1 MSWGWVPHM
10 YISKLTIIG
19 SDNGLS
25 PGWRQAIILT
35 NAGILLIRPLE
46 TNFNEILTETYTFSL
61 TKMLCKMSSGKWRPF
76 CLSLNV
82 LNQLYLRVV
91 RRSPNHWFLFYCQVH
106 HLMAMSL
113 GPTWGPSGAD
123 RIQVGPMLAHE
134 LGYLECFMSSLIAE
148 FMFLTLRLKS

>member
-1 MSWGWVPHM
+1 MTHICV
-10 YISKLTIIG
+10 SKLTIIG

-25 PGWRQAIILT
+25 SGTHWAIIWT
-35 NAGILLIRPLE
+35 HAGILLIAPLG
-46 TNFNEILTETYTFSL
+46 TNFSDILTEIYAFSF
-61 TKMLCKMSSGKWRPF
+61 TKMLSKMSSGKWRPF

-113 GPTWGPSGAD
+113 IAKFMGPTWGPSGAD

-134 LGYLECFMSSLIAE
+134 LDYLECFVSSLIAE